1 MLTKSGVALTFYA
14 FYVASK
20 QGKSGLTTTVDVYE
34 TTSGSPIVAAGSA
47 TEIGGGLYYYT
58 LSSGSVDDSGGYVA
72 VFKTADTSVDQQH
85 IPALWITDTELKNLD
100 AAVSTRS
107 TLTAAQANAEADTAL
122 ADAGLTTTVTGRIDA
137 AISTRLAAADY
148 TEPLDAS
155 ATQSAAETGAGQA
168 LAIYTAATAAD
179 VEAVP
184 GATWEEATADHAT
197 AGSMG
202 LAMGNA
208 GSAADPLT
216 NTVPGSYEPG
226 TAGARLGLIGAGL
239 VRAVSPVREDGE
251 RITLDIGDSYTGSR
265 ALTWT
270 DDDGT
275 WPNLTDY
282 TAALVIHGQ
291 AEIAGTI
298 TGAGTA
304 NQQIT
309 VELSTAD
316 TATLIPGDAQPF
328 AVKVTNDPDVATLRR
343 GLAKIRSEI
352 TAA

>member
-1 MLTKSGVALTFYA
+1 MIRPVLGSR
-14 FYVASK
+14 AS
-20 QGKSGLTTTVDVYE
+20 
-34 TTSGSPIVAAGSA
+34 
-47 TEIGGGLYYYT
+47 IGG
-58 LSSGSVDDSGGYVA
+58 
-72 VFKTADTSVDQQH
+72 
-85 IPALWITDTELKNLD
+85 
-100 AAVSTRS
+100 
-107 TLTAAQANAEADTAL
+107 
-122 ADAGLTTTVTGRIDA
+122 
-137 AISTRLAAADY
+137 
-148 TEPLDAS
+148 PL
-155 ATQSAAETGAGQA
+155 
-168 LAIYTAATAAD
+168 
-179 VEAVP
+179 
-184 GATWEEATADHAT
+184 
-197 AGSMG
+197 
-202 LAMGNA
+202 

-216 NTVPGSYEPG
+216 NAVPGSYEPG

-282 TAALVIHGQ
+282 TAALIIHGQ

-298 TGAGTA
+298 SGAGTA

-309 VELSTAD
+309 VELSTTD
-316 TATLIPGDAQPF
+316 TATLIPGDSQPF